1 METRANYALIGAFVI
16 MIAAAV
22 LGFVL
27 WLGSSSLNRDFAAYD
42 IIFEGP
48 VTLEEGSAV
57 RYIGIK
63 VGEVETV
70 RIDRRDASKVR
81 ARIRIDETTPVKT
94 DSTASIEFAG
104 ITGVT
109 FIQINAGSE
118 RAGPLLTQAGQEV
131 PLLEEEPNPLASL
144 FADGAELAGRASM
157 TLDQAGALVSD
168 ENIAALGSILKN
180 TDSILATI
188 VDGDEDILA
197 QVGNTL
203 ASLERASEELSK
215 AAQATT
221 RVGEQAEVRLA
232 EVTEEMT
239 LLLTDLRRATGVAE
253 ESFVEGKSALT
264 SAREL
269 IEGPT
274 SQALIDAH
282 LTAQDLRT
290 LVSRLDRVVRDLEQN
305 PQEIVVGKPLPYEKK
320 R

>member
-81 ARIRIDETTPVKT
+81 ARIRIDRSTPVKT

-109 FIQINAGSE
+109 FVQINAGSE
-118 RAGPLLTQAGQEV
+118 RAGPLVVQAGQDV
-131 PLLEEEPNPLASL
+131 ALLEAEPNPLANL

-157 TLDQAGALVSD
+157 TLDQAAALVSN
-168 ENIAALGSILKN
+168 ENIASISSILKN
-180 TDSILATI
+180 ADSVLAT
-188 VDGDEDILA
+188 VVEGDEDLLA
-197 QVGNTL
+197 QVGSTL
-203 ASLERASEELSK
+203 ASLERASEELSN
-215 AAQATT
+215 AARATT
-221 RVGEQAEVRLA
+221 SVGEQAELRLA
-232 EVTEEMT
+232 AVTDELS
-239 LLLTDLRRATGVAE
+239 LLLGDLRQATGVAE
-253 ESFVEGKSALT
+253 ASFVEGKDALT
-264 SAREL
+264 SARAL

-274 SQALIDAH
+274 TQALTDAQ

>member
-1 METRANYALIGAFVI
+1 METKANYALIGAFVI

-27 WLGSSSLNRDFAAYD
+27 WLGSSSLNRDFTAYD

-81 ARIRIDETTPVKT
+81 ARIRIDRSTPVKT

-109 FIQINAGSE
+109 FVQINAGSE
-118 RAGPLLTQAGQEV
+118 RAGPLRVQAGQDV
-131 PLLEEEPNPLASL
+131 ALLEAEPNPLANL
-144 FADGAELAGRASM
+144 FADGAEIAGRASM
-157 TLDQAGALVSD
+157 TLEQATALISD
-168 ENIAALGSILKN
+168 ENIEVFSSILEN
-180 TDSILATI
+180 ADSILAT
-188 VDGDEDILA
+188 VVEGDEDLLA
-197 QVGNTL
+197 QVSATL
-203 ASLERASEELSK
+203 ASLELASEELSN
-215 AAQATT
+215 AARATT
-221 RVGEQAEVRLA
+221 SVGEQAELRLA
-232 EVTEEMT
+232 EVTAELT
-239 LLLTDLRRATGVAE
+239 LLLGDLRSATGVAE
-253 ESFVEGKSALT
+253 ASFVEGKEALT
-264 SAREL
+264 SARAL

-274 SQALIDAH
+274 TQALTDAQ

>member
-81 ARIRIDETTPVKT
+81 ARIRIDRSTPVKT

-109 FIQINAGSE
+109 FVQINAGSE
-118 RAGPLLTQAGQEV
+118 RAGPLRVQPGQDV
-131 PLLEEEPNPLASL
+131 ALLEAEPNPLANL

-157 TLDQAGALVSD
+157 TLDQAAALVSD
-168 ENIAALGSILKN
+168 ENIASISSILKN
-180 TDSILATI
+180 ADSVLAT
-188 VDGDEDILA
+188 VVNGDEDLLA
-197 QVGNTL
+197 QVGSTL
-203 ASLERASEELSK
+203 ASLERASEELSN
-215 AAQATT
+215 AARATT
-221 RVGEQAEVRLA
+221 SVGEQAELRLA
-232 EVTEEMT
+232 EVTDELT
-239 LLLTDLRRATGVAE
+239 LLLGDLRQATGVAE
-253 ESFVEGKSALT
+253 ASFVEGKDALK

-274 SQALIDAH
+274 TQALTDAQ

>member
-81 ARIRIDETTPVKT
+81 ARIRIDRSTPVKT

-109 FIQINAGSE
+109 FVQINAGSE
-118 RAGPLLTQAGQEV
+118 RAGPLRVQPGQDV
-131 PLLEEEPNPLASL
+131 ALLEAEPNPLANL

-157 TLDQAGALVSD
+157 TLDQAAALVSD
-168 ENIAALGSILKN
+168 ENIASISSILKN
-180 TDSILATI
+180 ADSVLAT
-188 VDGDEDILA
+188 VVNGDEDLLA
-197 QVGNTL
+197 QVGSTL
-203 ASLERASEELSK
+203 ASLERASEELSN
-215 AAQATT
+215 AARATT
-221 RVGEQAEVRLA
+221 SVGEQAELRLA
-232 EVTEEMT
+232 EVTDELT
-239 LLLTDLRRATGVAE
+239 LLLGDLRQATGVAE
-253 ESFVEGKSALT
+253 ASFVEGKDTLT
-264 SAREL
+264 AAREL

-274 SQALIDAH
+274 TQALTDAQ

>member
-16 MIAAAV
+16 LIAGAV

-81 ARIRIDETTPVKT
+81 ARIRIDRSTPVKT

-109 FIQINAGSE
+109 FVQINAGSE
-118 RAGPLLTQAGQEV
+118 RAGPLLVQAGQDV
-131 PLLEEEPNPLASL
+131 ALLEAEPNPLANL

-157 TLDQAGALVSD
+157 TLDQAAALVSN
-168 ENIAALGSILKN
+168 ENIASISSILKN
-180 TDSILATI
+180 ADSVLAT
-188 VDGDEDILA
+188 VVEGDEDLLA
-197 QVGNTL
+197 QVGTTL
-203 ASLERASEELSK
+203 ASLERASEELSN
-215 AAQATT
+215 AARATT
-221 RVGEQAEVRLA
+221 SVGEQAELRLA
-232 EVTEEMT
+232 EVTDELT
-239 LLLTDLRRATGVAE
+239 LLLGDLRQATGVAE
-253 ESFVEGKSALT
+253 ASFVEGKDALK
-264 SAREL
+264 SARAL

-274 SQALIDAH
+274 TQALTDAQ

>member
-16 MIAAAV
+16 LIAGAV

-81 ARIRIDETTPVKT
+81 ARIRIDRSTPVKT

-109 FIQINAGSE
+109 FVQINAGSE
-118 RAGPLLTQAGQEV
+118 RAGPLLVQAGQDV
-131 PLLEEEPNPLASL
+131 ALLEAEPNPLANL

-157 TLDQAGALVSD
+157 TLDQAAALVSN
-168 ENIAALGSILKN
+168 ENIASISSILKN
-180 TDSILATI
+180 ADSVLAT
-188 VDGDEDILA
+188 VVEGDEDLLA
-197 QVGNTL
+197 QVGTTL
-203 ASLERASEELSK
+203 ASLERASEELSN
-215 AAQATT
+215 AARATT
-221 RVGEQAEVRLA
+221 SVGEQAELRLA
-232 EVTEEMT
+232 EVTDELT
-239 LLLTDLRRATGVAE
+239 LLLGDLRQATGVAE
-253 ESFVEGKSALT
+253 ASFVEGKDALK
-264 SAREL
+264 SARAL

-274 SQALIDAH
+274 TQALNDAQ

>member
-81 ARIRIDETTPVKT
+81 ARIRIDRSTPVKT

-109 FIQINAGSE
+109 FVQINAGSE
-118 RAGPLLTQAGQEV
+118 RAGPLRVQPGQDV
-131 PLLEEEPNPLASL
+131 ALLEAEPNPLANL

-157 TLDQAGALVSD
+157 TLDQAAALVSD
-168 ENIAALGSILKN
+168 ENIASISSILKN
-180 TDSILATI
+180 ADSVLAT
-188 VDGDEDILA
+188 VVNGDEDLLV
-197 QVGNTL
+197 QVGSTL
-203 ASLERASEELSK
+203 ASLERASEELSN
-215 AAQATT
+215 AARATT
-221 RVGEQAEVRLA
+221 SVGEQAELRLA
-232 EVTEEMT
+232 EVTDELT
-239 LLLTDLRRATGVAE
+239 LLLGDLRQATGVAE
-253 ESFVEGKSALT
+253 ASFVEGKDTLT
-264 SAREL
+264 AAREL

-274 SQALIDAH
+274 TQALTDAQ

>member
-27 WLGSSSLNRDFAAYD
+27 WLGSSSLNRDFTAYD

-48 VTLEEGSAV
+48 VTLEEGAAV

-81 ARIRIDETTPVKT
+81 ARIRIDRTTPVKT
-94 DSTASIEFAG
+94 DSSASIEFAG

-109 FIQINAGSE
+109 FVQINAGSE
-118 RAGPLLTQAGQEV
+118 GAGPLRVQPGQDV
-131 PLLEEEPNPLASL
+131 ALLKAEPNPLANL

-157 TLDQAGALVSD
+157 TLEQATALVSD
-168 ENIAALGSILKN
+168 ENIASITSILKN
-180 TDSILATI
+180 ADSVLTT
-188 VDGDEDILA
+188 VVNGDEDLLA
-197 QVGNTL
+197 QVGSTL
-203 ASLERASEELSK
+203 ASLERASEELSN
-215 AAQATT
+215 AARATT
-221 RVGEQAEVRLA
+221 SVGEHAEVRLS
-232 EVTEEMT
+232 EVTDELT
-239 LLLTDLRRATGVAE
+239 LLLGYLGQPTGVAE
-253 ESFVEGKSALT
+253 AGFVEGKDALA
-264 SAREL
+264 SARAL

-274 SQALIDAH
+274 AQALSDAQ

>member
-27 WLGSSSLNRDFAAYD
+27 WLGSSSLNRDFTAYD

-81 ARIRIDETTPVKT
+81 ARIRIDRSTPVKT

-109 FIQINAGSE
+109 FVQINAGSE
-118 RAGPLLTQAGQEV
+118 RAGPLRVQAGQDV
-131 PLLEEEPNPLASL
+131 ALLEAEPNPLANL
-144 FADGAELAGRASM
+144 FADGAEIAGRASM
-157 TLDQAGALVSD
+157 TLEQATALISD
-168 ENIAALGSILKN
+168 ENIEVFSSILEN
-180 TDSILATI
+180 ADSILAT
-188 VDGDEDILA
+188 VVEGDEDLLA
-197 QVGNTL
+197 QVSATL
-203 ASLERASEELSK
+203 ASLELASEELSN
-215 AAQATT
+215 AARATT
-221 RVGEQAEVRLA
+221 SVGEQAELRLA
-232 EVTEEMT
+232 EVTAELT
-239 LLLTDLRRATGVAE
+239 LLLGDLRSATGVAE
-253 ESFVEGKSALT
+253 ASFVEGKEALT
-264 SAREL
+264 SAR
-269 IEGPT
+269 
-274 SQALIDAH
+274 ALIDGPTTRALTDAQ

>member
-16 MIAAAV
+16 LIAGAV

-42 IIFEGP
+42 IIFAGP

-81 ARIRIDETTPVKT
+81 ARIRIDRSTPVKT

-109 FIQINAGSE
+109 FVQINAGSE
-118 RAGPLLTQAGQEV
+118 RAGPLLVQAGQDV
-131 PLLEEEPNPLASL
+131 ALLEAEPNPLANL
-144 FADGAELAGRASM
+144 FADGAEIAGRASM
-157 TLDQAGALVSD
+157 TLEQATALISD
-168 ENIAALGSILKN
+168 ENIASISSILKN
-180 TDSILATI
+180 ADSVLAT
-188 VDGDEDILA
+188 VVEGDEDLLA
-197 QVGNTL
+197 QVGSTL
-203 ASLERASEELSK
+203 ASLERASEELSN
-215 AAQATT
+215 AARATT
-221 RVGEQAEVRLA
+221 SVGEQAELRLA
-232 EVTEEMT
+232 EVTSELT
-239 LLLTDLRRATGVAE
+239 LLLGDLRQATGVAE
-253 ESFVEGKSALT
+253 ASFVEGKDALT
-264 SAREL
+264 SARAL

-274 SQALIDAH
+274 TQALTDAQ

>member
-274 SQALIDAH
+274 SQALIDAQ